1 MSDLENAKSSYLEQ
15 ALSAEGG
22 LEIVQEATDTL
33 EAIRS
38 GRVDAFVM
46 DNGAEE
52 HVFVLRGAYHP
63 YRLFVERM
71 NEGAVTL
78 STDGVILYANQCFA
92 DMVKIPA
99 DQIRGV
105 NFADFVIQKDSLQS
119 ILEAETASRAQLE
132 LKASDGTMIPANVSY
147 SRLCSG
153 EQTWT
158 CFIVIDLTADKR
170 QQAVLKDAQDLAVVG
185 KAAAVLCHEIAG
197 PLNAMSTTVQ
207 LMQRRLLASD
217 SGQFVSEVEDLSTEI
232 SRLSELLNNFR
243 FLSSTHLNLV
253 PTDLPSLITES
264 IKIIAAQAAEGGI
277 HVEQEF
283 SGALPPITL
292 DKDKMKQ
299 VLFNLYK
306 NGIEAMSD
314 GGTLTIKTIL
324 AGDSVVIEI
333 RDTGA
338 GISEGI
344 DVFEVFTTTKAN
356 GTGLGL
362 AIVRQIVSAHG
373 GKIAYTTEAGEGTS
387 FYISLPLDQS

>member
-1 MSDLENAKSSYLEQ
+1 MADLENAKSYLER

-38 GRVDAFVM
+38 GQVDAFVM
-46 DNGAEE
+46 QDGAEE
-52 HVFVLRGAYHP
+52 QVYVLRGAYHP

-92 DMVKIPA
+92 DMVKIPV

-119 ILEAETASRAQLE
+119 ILETETASRSQLE
-132 LKASDGTMIPANVSY
+132 LQASDGTMIPAYISY
-147 SRLCSG
+147 SRLRSG
-153 EQTWT
+153 EQAWT

-170 QQAVLKDAQDLAVVG
+170 QQAVLKEAQDLAVVG

-217 SGQFVSEVEDLSTEI
+217 AGKFVSEMQDLNSEI
-232 SRLSELLNNFR
+232 FRLSELLNNFR

-253 PTDLPSLITES
+253 STDLPSLITES
-264 IKIIAAQAAEGGI
+264 VKIIAAQAAEGGI

-283 SGALPPITL
+283 SADLPPITL
-292 DKDKMKQ
+292 DKDKIKQ
-299 VLFNLYK
+299 VLFNLYR
-306 NGIEAMSD
+306 NAIEAMSG
-314 GGTLTIKTIL
+314 GGTLTIKTIR

-338 GISEGI
+338 GISAAI

-362 AIVRQIVSAHG
+362 AIVRQIVAAHA
-373 GKIAYTTEAGEGTS
+373 GKITYTTEAGEGTS
-387 FYISLPLDQS
+387 FYISLPLDQP